1 MTPHTTNVGRRSAN
15 TTPPHRANTTR
26 SEASGPSSAPRS
38 RASSRPTSP
47 TPSDAPRPQQRHV
60 SGSLKDRIAKFS
72 NADAVPL
79 APTNP
84 YIGGASTQS
93 SYARGGLVGNRLPSL
108 DPKTAALGTSG
119 LAAPG
124 ARRVSE
130 RRDLIGNRIPSG
142 TNAAAA
148 LATPSLPGQ
157 VTPTPGSASNTPSP
171 GTSTPVSAGSAQA
184 GLGIGAPPPV
194 ERVASPAGSAA
205 SSGVSGSVVSGPNTN
220 YESASAGTSRSSS
233 PATSPGTSAPGLPQ
247 LLVST
252 LPGAGHS
259 DRGGAMTPSSTRAEA
274 GEEVS
279 ELSLP
284 STPVAAPN
292 LPPPEY
298 DLVPGNLKLA
308 AASGTAGGSTYAP
321 SISSSLVSQYDP
333 ASSTDDAAT
342 NLKDVSGVSTP
353 TGTPRQARRELDPE
367 GPEGSAPSSTRDDG
381 SGGEDDVPKLQEKLE
396 GLGLE
401 EATSGE
407 TTATDGEETEEATSP
422 VEAKPVDKED
432 ALAKSI
438 KAATD
443 EPLVKPEEEATP
455 TEEKEVE
462 VAQKKGEP
470 TAVDKAAGAAVSV
483 AAVAGLSA
491 TAAAFV
497 PSIAKDKK
505 EKAKV
510 EEPKAE
516 PKEAVETQEES
527 TPKEESVSVI
537 TEEPKAV
544 AKETAKVEEP
554 AAPVVTKIAEPAGP
568 TEPEATED
576 LADEK
581 SAPAEVDED
590 PRRTSVDTISTI
602 IPGADLKLKP
612 ESLAASTDVES
623 ALATPVP
630 ILPATSATSD
640 TPRRFQGEDRDA
652 TPQPSVGDHGDEV
665 RDEALAPALDD
676 DSDIVSLGNGGHS
689 RTHSGF
695 SLPPARASSQLEF
708 NYDEYHEKVQQERER
723 VPQTPDKAQLEKV
736 SPSEPEK
743 DSVKDSSTSTNDDE
757 FFRASS
763 QDDKQGKRG
772 DDSVKPQDSDDKVS
786 AAAAP
791 VLAQGGGGQ
800 GPASSSASSGQ
811 NSSVTKDATVAATV
825 GGAIAVGGAL
835 AAAGATAQL
844 DFRGV
849 QEASAKATE
858 VAEDGSG
865 PAGKVGLS
873 RDSSIP
879 DIEAKLKSF
888 PEVPTGGVDGAAH
901 KPLQVHVEPSP
912 FGPVSDAASPPPP
925 AANGPANGPSLKV
938 QAPSTSVSVDGDADE
953 PRTAPSF
960 PDTPH
965 NELPAIDTPADTP
978 ARSGTPADP
987 LPVTPHKHFPEVPD
1001 EQHPYVG
1008 VHVSPHASSQVS
1020 GLKSNSPPLSPSVS
1034 SGSLSAIEA
1043 GRRQRNSFRA
1053 RSPLLD
1059 DEDPG
1064 DFEPG
1069 EAWAVVTKWESYSP
1083 PNLSLQDPSQV
1094 SSQVSLVPTIRP
1106 PIPPRDSKPSF
1117 FKRVVRRAS
1126 VAAHNSSPLAPP
1138 SPQRSR
1144 TPSPQPPSRLE
1155 PHSPSNTTPR
1165 ARYSTLPANA
1175 AQAPLYPYLYEY
1187 ESTSSLASLVL
1198 PQSSRTSLAQ
1208 PQSSSASLAL
1218 PPSFLPDLGL
1228 NTNKRAPFSARPVSS
1243 RSFQSLPSW
1252 SSNRD
1257 SFLDITDSNRGR
1269 SSTDTA

>member
-1 MTPHTTNVGRRSAN
+1 MAATA
-15 TTPPHRANTTR
+15 AW

-184 GLGIGAPPPV
+184 GLGIGAPPPI

-308 AASGTAGGSTYAP
+308 AASGTTGGSTYAP

-367 GPEGSAPSSTRDDG
+367 GPESSAPSSTRDDG
-381 SGGEDDVPKLQEKLE
+381 SGGEDDVPKLKEKLE
-396 GLGLE
+396 GLSLE
-401 EATSGE
+401 EAASGE
-407 TTATDGEETEEATSP
+407 TTATDGEETEEAASP
-422 VEAKPVDKED
+422 VAAKAADKED

-462 VAQKKGEP
+462 VAQKQAEP
-470 TAVDKAAGAAVSV
+470 TVVDKAAGAAVGV
-483 AAVAGLSA
+483 AAVTGLAATAAVAGV
-491 TAAAFV
+491 AAAVV
-497 PSIAKDKK
+497 PSLSKDKE
-505 EKAKV
+505 EKAEV
-510 EEPKAE
+510 EEPKAQPKETVKAEEKQSAAKEEPEVVAKEE
-516 PKEAVETQEES
+516 PKVVA
-527 TPKEESVSVI
+527 K
-537 TEEPKAV
+537 EEPKAV
-544 AKETAKVEEP
+544 AKEEPKAVAKEVETKDDEQVVP
-554 AAPVVTKIAEPAGP
+554 AVTKAAVPGAA
-568 TEPEATED
+568 TAPEVTED
-576 LADEK
+576 LADEEP
-581 SAPAEVDED
+581 APAEVDED

-602 IPGADLKLKP
+602 TPGVDLKLKP
-612 ESLAASTDVES
+612 ESLTATTDVES

-630 ILPATSATSD
+630 VLSATSE
-640 TPRRFQGEDRDA
+640 TPRRFQAEDRDA
-652 TPQPSVGDHGDEV
+652 TPQPSVADHGDEA
-665 RDEALAPALDD
+665 RDEPLAPALDD

-723 VPQTPDKAQLEKV
+723 VPPTPDKAQPEKV
-736 SPSEPEK
+736 SQPESEK
-743 DSVKDSSTSTNDDE
+743 DSVKESSTSTTNDDE
-757 FFRASS
+757 FFRASP
-763 QDDKQGKRG
+763 QDDKQGKRS
-772 DDSVKPQDSDDKVS
+772 DDGVKPQDAGGELPAS
-786 AAAAP
+786 AAP
-791 VLAQGGGGQ
+791 VVAQGGGGQ
-800 GPASSSASSGQ
+800 GPASSAASSGKDA
-811 NSSVTKDATVAATV
+811 SVTKDATVAATV

-849 QEASAKATE
+849 QETSEKAVE

-865 PAGKVGLS
+865 SAGKAGLS
-873 RDSSIP
+873 RDTSIP

-912 FGPVSDAASPPPP
+912 FGPVSDAALPPPPPP

-938 QAPSTSVSVDGDADE
+938 QAPSTSVSVDSDADE
-953 PRTAPSF
+953 PTAAPSF

-978 ARSGTPADP
+978 ARSGTPADL

-1008 VHVSPHASSQVS
+1008 VHVSPHASSQ
-1020 GLKSNSPPLSPSVS
+1020 G
-1034 SGSLSAIEA
+1034 A
-1043 GRRQRNSFRA
+1043 
-1053 RSPLLD
+1053 
-1059 DEDPG
+1059 
-1064 DFEPG
+1064 
-1069 EAWAVVTKWESYSP
+1069 
-1083 PNLSLQDPSQV
+1083 
-1094 SSQVSLVPTIRP
+1094 
-1106 PIPPRDSKPSF
+1106 
-1117 FKRVVRRAS
+1117 
-1126 VAAHNSSPLAPP
+1126 
-1138 SPQRSR
+1138 
-1144 TPSPQPPSRLE
+1144 
-1155 PHSPSNTTPR
+1155 
-1165 ARYSTLPANA
+1165 
-1175 AQAPLYPYLYEY
+1175 
-1187 ESTSSLASLVL
+1187 
-1198 PQSSRTSLAQ
+1198 
-1208 PQSSSASLAL
+1208 
-1218 PPSFLPDLGL
+1218 
-1228 NTNKRAPFSARPVSS
+1228 
-1243 RSFQSLPSW
+1243 
-1252 SSNRD
+1252 
-1257 SFLDITDSNRGR
+1257 
-1269 SSTDTA
+1269 